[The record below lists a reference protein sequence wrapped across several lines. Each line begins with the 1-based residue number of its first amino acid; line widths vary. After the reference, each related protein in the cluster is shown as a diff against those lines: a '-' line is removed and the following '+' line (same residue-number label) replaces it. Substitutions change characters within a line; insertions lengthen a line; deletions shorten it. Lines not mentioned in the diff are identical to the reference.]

1 MEIKIGLERGY
12 TEKVAG
18 KLNALLSDVQV
29 FYMNVRGYH
38 WNITGKH
45 FFLLHAKFEEL
56 YDKLNDMAD
65 EVAERILMLGGSP
78 VHAFSKYL
86 KMASL
91 SEKENVTSS
100 EETVK
105 EVLNGIEQLL
115 KGEREILSMAA
126 DAGDDGTVDL
136 MTGFIEDQEKMVWM
150 YSAFLK

>member
-1 MEIKIGLERGY
+1 MEIKIGLDRGY
-12 TEKVAG
+12 TEKVAE

-38 WNITGKH
+38 WNISGKH